1 MFTINIKGNQNPRN
15 KELVKLELIFFKR
28 QNIAEN
34 WDADDR
40 IWTPVELSHSF
51 DEQLIETDIVKVRFV
66 SQMIDFQITK
76 FRKRKRKRIKNGVV
90 EDCSLHAKWNY

>member
-76 FRKRKRKRIKNGVV
+76 FRKRMRKRIKNGVV